1 MRTAIA
7 RALYALA
14 YALQTNA
21 RHAHARAV
29 LRDRLGL
36 THTRAGV

>member
-1 MRTAIA
+1 MKTAIV

-14 YALQTNA
+14 YTLQANA
-21 RHAHARAV
+21 RHAQARAV